1 MPSLWHRVLGGSASA
16 GQFRRFDM
24 TGIGIGQS
32 TPVMFDMKHRMWA
45 TSERWSGKANSDR
58 IGSGLCGGTASADRC
73 GEFAQQRVGLR
84 PVDAGIGD
92 ALSVGKG
99 LAGNEPLR
107 ACNKI
112 ALDHDTDDV
121 AIAARDLGGDVMAH
135 DGLAGVVLIAVGVA
149 AVDHDARLD
158 SGFLHGRDSFSDA
171 VGGVVDLVA
180 AAAQDD
186 VRVASFPW

>member
-1 MPSLWHRVLGGSASA
+1 MASRAWRKRLRGPVSSLRHDGNWNWTVDTRYVRYETLDVG
-16 GQFRRFDM
+16 D
-24 TGIGIGQS
+24 IGK
-32 TPVMFDMKHRMWA
+32 VVW
-45 TSERWSGKANSDR
+45 EGKSDR
-58 IGSGLCGGTASADRC
+58 SGSGLCGGTASADRC

-84 PVDAGIGD
+84 PVDTGIGD

-107 ACNKI
+107 ARNKI

-121 AIAARDLGGDVMAH
+121 AVAARDLAGHVMAH
-135 DGLAGVVLIAVGVA
+135 DGLAGVVLVAVGVA

-158 SGFLHGRDSFSDA
+158 SSFLHGRDSFRDA
-171 VGGVVDLVA
+171 VCGVVDLAA

-186 VRVASFPW
+186 VRVAGCPW